1 MKHRDGI
8 LATSPLAAKEADKA
22 GPLAS
27 DGDAQDGQADR
38 GIADMHEL
46 EVHKLEVRELKLAGF
61 EGPLA
66 GRLYRAAADGRR
78 DLLIVFFH
86 GGGFVDG
93 DLDEA
98 DGFLRRLA
106 DATGY
111 PVVLSATYTLAPVK
125 PFPAAVE
132 DAHAVLGW
140 ATKHKAKLGWTGK
153 RMLVAGIE
161 AGGNVAAVAAMMS
174 RDRGAP
180 QLAGQILIMPML
192 DPGLSTCSMREMPTC
207 ADEARVVDDCVA
219 AYRGYLPHAA
229 DRSHPYASPL
239 QSSRL
244 KRLPPALILSTDDDP
259 LRDEAE
265 AYGAMLIGAGVRT
278 TVRRLP
284 PAQLQEPNA
293 RNECA
298 CTGQVLFEIANFIAG
313 LDAGPAPPRR

>member
-1 MKHRDGI
+1 MSAVDTQEGRPEAA
-8 LATSPLAAKEADKA
+8 AT
-22 GPLAS
+22 
-27 DGDAQDGQADR
+27 DR
-38 GIADMHEL
+38 HE
-46 EVHKLEVRELKLAGF
+46 LEVRELAVVGF
-61 EGPLA
+61 DGPLA

-86 GGGFVDG
+86 GGGFVNG
-93 DLDEA
+93 NLDEA

-106 DATGY
+106 VASGY
-111 PVVLSATYTLAPVK
+111 PVVLSSTYTLAPVK

-132 DAHAVLGW
+132 DAHAVLRW
-140 ATKHKAKLGWTGK
+140 AAKNKVKLGWTGK

-161 AGGNVAAVAAMMS
+161 AGGNIAAVAAMMA

-192 DPGLSTCSMREMPTC
+192 DPGLSSCSMREMPTC
-207 ADEARVVDDCVA
+207 VDDARLVDECVA
-219 AYRGYLPHAA
+219 AYRDYLPHAA

-265 AYGAMLIGAGVRT
+265 AYGAKLIGAGVRT
-278 TVRRLP
+278 TFRRLP

-298 CTGQVLFEIANFIAG
+298 CTGDVLFDIANFVAC
-313 LDAGPAPPRR
+313 LDGKQAPPGR